1 MDSSEAVL
9 QRFKSSSDKIAALLR
24 GAPGTEAQTRLEEAS
39 MLISRA
45 EQEVAQG
52 SYLLA
57 TYDSQTLSASIKQL
71 KEQLYSARVQAAP
84 RKKFAFSKASKN
96 RVETFAEEQ
105 PHNEELPAATS
116 ALAHDASVSQENA
129 TDRGINGARCS
140 TIVKTAE
147 DLVGAD
153 YVLSDLR
160 QCTIHLRGRMGA
172 LRIQNVQDCLIYAG
186 PVAGATF
193 VNDVQ
198 HSCLIL
204 ISHQLRIHSSSHVTF
219 LLEVQSNPIIEDC
232 RGMRFGAPLPD
243 DPDTAELAKL
253 SSMGDR
259 YDKWMQVQDF
269 GWLKS
274 TASPNWCSL
283 TMQQG
288 KQAVLDCKKCIEEG
302 CQYPN
307 M

>member
-9 QRFKSSSDKIAALLR
+9 QRFKSSNDKITALLR
-24 GAPGTEAQTRLEEAS
+24 GTPGTEAQTRLEEAS
-39 MLISRA
+39 LLISRA

-57 TYDSQTLSASIKQL
+57 TYDAQMLSASIKQL

-96 RVETFAEEQ
+96 RVETFAEERL
-105 PHNEELPAATS
+105 HNEELPAATS
-116 ALAHDASVSQENA
+116 APAHASVSIENT

-198 HSCLIL
+198 NSCLIL
-204 ISHQLRIHSSSHVTF
+204 ISHQLRIHSSSNVTF
-219 LLEVQSNPIIEDC
+219 LLQVQSNPTIEDC
-232 RGMRFGAPLPD
+232 RGMRFGAALPD

-253 SSMGDR
+253 SSMGER
-259 YDKWMQVQDF
+259 KDKWMQVQDF

-283 TMQQG
+283 TVHEG
-288 KQAVLDCKKCIEEG
+288 KQAVLDCKDGIERG
-302 CQYPN
+302 CQ
-307 M
+307 